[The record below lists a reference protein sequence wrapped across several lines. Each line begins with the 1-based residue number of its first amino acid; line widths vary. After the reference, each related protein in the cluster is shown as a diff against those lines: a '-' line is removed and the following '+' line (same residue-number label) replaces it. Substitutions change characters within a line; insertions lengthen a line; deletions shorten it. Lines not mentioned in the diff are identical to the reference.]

1 MASPD
6 RREALMLA
14 LGKEMRIIERHPVR
28 EEMVR
33 RFWFVDYVDYRNE
46 LLRHPYIKA

>member
-1 MASPD
+1 
-6 RREALMLA
+6 MLA
-14 LGKEMRIIERHPVR
+14 LGKEMRIIDGIRFA

-33 RFWFVDYVDYRNE
+33 RFWFVDYVDYHNE